1 MPAEAGIWNTQVADA
16 AEIPRQRQLGDE
28 MQQNDT
34 HHPLAIHGNPQH
46 GIRVGQQL
54 RHALLD
60 EAFGIRIAERVQQG
74 GDRGGV
80 LGGSGSDLDHVQ
92 ARLWE
97 KQRSVTVA
105 AASAARWIAPPGS
118 HDQ

>member
-1 MPAEAGIWNTQVADA
+1 MAGSNGKGGAQ
-16 AEIPRQRQLGDE
+16 
-28 MQQNDT
+28 
-34 HHPLAIHGNPQH
+34 HPEDGGSYVDGVYGALT
-46 GIRVGQQL
+46 QL
-54 RHALLD
+54 RHARLD

-105 AASAARWIAPPGS
+105 AASAARWIALPGS